1 MRLDHSS
8 SKEDVQESAPLDTS
22 VIILVVN
29 ARLVIIMPLVLNVSL
44 HAQMVLTPIKDYHN
58 VLLVLQVV

>member
-22 VIILVVN
+22 VIILAVS
-29 ARLVIIMPLVLNVSL
+29 AQLVTIMPLVLNVSL
-44 HAQMVLTPIKDYHN
+44 HAQMVPTPTKDYHN
-58 VLLVLQVV
+58 VLLVLPVV